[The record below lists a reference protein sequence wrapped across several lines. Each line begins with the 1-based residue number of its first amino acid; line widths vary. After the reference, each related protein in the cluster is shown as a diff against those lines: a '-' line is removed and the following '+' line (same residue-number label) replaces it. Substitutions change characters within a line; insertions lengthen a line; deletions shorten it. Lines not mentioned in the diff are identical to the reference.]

1 MKTVLLTGKG
11 RSGTTWLAQIL
22 NTYVHCSYK
31 HEPFLGGKD
40 TPWNAL
46 VADLDRDSVD
56 VLRDRYRKLARSAVH
71 GVDMPPFPP
80 KSVRHQHPRVMHALY
95 AAGSRLKLL
104 RPLYEVYAKPHMHE
118 EADVLIKD
126 VNFPNERL
134 ARLCEVIDP
143 HLVPIVRNPF
153 ANIASHT
160 KGVELGYFD
169 KVTAE
174 DKRHV
179 RDLIREGGDPTLLG
193 RAEELDR
200 LTALQ
205 FETVRWRLQVEPL
218 LAFAKRWSKSHV
230 VVYEDLCADPIGQTE
245 KLFAFLDWKVNAG
258 TREFLEA
265 STSGG
270 GGERSA
276 ERAYYSVYRD
286 PRESL
291 DKWRKQLSSEQQ
303 AEIASIFRE
312 SPYRGLWRDLP

>member
-31 HEPFLGGKD
+31 HEPFLSGKD
-40 TPWNAL
+40 TAWNRL
-46 VADLDRDSVD
+46 VADLDRESTE

-104 RPLYEVYAKPHMHE
+104 RPLYEAYAKPHMHE
-118 EADVLIKD
+118 DADVLIKD
-126 VNFPNERL
+126 VNFPNEHL
-134 ARLCEVIDP
+134 ARLCDVLEP
-143 HLVPIVRNPF
+143 HLIPIVRNPF

-160 KGVELGYFD
+160 KGVELGYFESI
-169 KVTAE
+169 TTE

-179 RDLIREGGDPTLLG
+179 ADLIREGGDPTLLPY
-193 RAEELDR
+193 ADKLDA
-200 LTALQ
+200 LTVLQ

-218 LAFAKRWSKSHV
+218 LAFAKRWPKSHV
-230 VVYEDLCADPIGQTE
+230 VVYEDLCADPPGQTE
-245 KLFAFLDWKVNAG
+245 KLFAFLDWKVHRG
-258 TREFLEA
+258 TREFLDA
-265 STSGG
+265 STSGA
-270 GGERSA
+270 GGERSQ

-291 DKWRKQLSSEQQ
+291 DKWRKQLSTEQQ
-303 AEIASIFRE
+303 AEIASVFRE
-312 SPYRGLWRDLP
+312 SPYRALWRDLP